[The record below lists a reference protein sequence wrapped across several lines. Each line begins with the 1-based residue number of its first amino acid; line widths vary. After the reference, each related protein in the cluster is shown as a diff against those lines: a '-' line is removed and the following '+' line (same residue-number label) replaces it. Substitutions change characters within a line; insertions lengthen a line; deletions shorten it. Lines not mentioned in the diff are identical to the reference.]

1 MNILSKID
9 SFYSIKNEINI
20 IKKYLTNI
28 KIIEKNINKIID
40 YYQKI
45 YDILID
51 KFNIRTYENEIKK
64 LIEEAEEL
72 SEKYKKIFINYVESL
87 KLDKNSI
94 NFAKAKLKELEEN
107 DKKIVV
113 KELEKIILFNK
124 DLIED
129 NKKEKLSYYYQI
141 FMYIIEFNFFKEIT
155 KKFSIQKYAELTKH
169 MNLYEKNKIAELLN
183 FSEISNAQNINKYW
197 IDSIQKYYK
206 EFLNN
211 FNDNFYDE
219 KNKNKIK
226 NFINKIKILL
236 LYVFCQSENK
246 LDLIDLKNFIEK
258 ENKINNINLNFAF
271 KIFKNYINFNI
282 EFPKFIPNEIA
293 DYFDNHFDILKS
305 LPNYKSKFSVIFNS
319 NYQDYKNYIIDII
332 NMFLEFNGIDKINNN
347 ANNLNEIIY
356 FLINIKQFL

>member
-1 MNILSKID
+1 M
-9 SFYSIKNEINI
+9 
-20 IKKYLTNI
+20 
-28 KIIEKNINKIID
+28 
-40 YYQKI
+40 
-45 YDILID
+45 ID

-94 NFAKAKLKELEEN
+94 NFAKAKLKELKEQKELDELEEN

-169 MNLYEKNKIAELLN
+169 MNLYEKNKIIDFLN
-183 FSEISNAQNINKYW
+183 FSEISNDQNINKYW

-211 FNDNFYDE
+211 FNEFFLM
-219 KNKNKIK
+219 KKTKIK
-226 NFINKIKILL
+226 
-236 LYVFCQSENK
+236 
-246 LDLIDLKNFIEK
+246 
-258 ENKINNINLNFAF
+258 
-271 KIFKNYINFNI
+271 
-282 EFPKFIPNEIA
+282 
-293 DYFDNHFDILKS
+293 
-305 LPNYKSKFSVIFNS
+305 
-319 NYQDYKNYIIDII
+319 
-332 NMFLEFNGIDKINNN
+332 
-347 ANNLNEIIY
+347 
-356 FLINIKQFL
+356 